1 MPVIIDTMGRNYEAR
16 RRRPRR
22 PGAGDETATVHLEDL
37 TRLPRE
43 EAAALLARAEYDGYE
58 VMPAGSNYTF
68 IAVMSAAGH
77 GQFLSIYKPRRGETP
92 LWDFPDGTLYRRE
105 HAAYVV
111 SRHLGWPN
119 IPVTIIREGPFGIG
133 MAQVFVPTPDRW
145 DFETLQRNHSRQL
158 MQIALFDVLTNN
170 ADRKAGHCLLGT
182 DGQIWAIDHG
192 LTFSAEPKLRTV
204 LWDYAGEPVP
214 DHLLVDL
221 RCIQDDPARG
231 QRLRSE
237 LEADLDAAEIELFF
251 RRLERVLRTGRFPS
265 PAPGHRNVPWPFI

>member
-1 MPVIIDTMGRNYEAR
+1 
-16 RRRPRR
+16 
-22 PGAGDETATVHLEDL
+22 
-37 TRLPRE
+37 LPHE
-43 EAAALLARAEYDGYE
+43 EAAALLETAEYDGYE

-68 IAVMSAAGH
+68 IAVMSVADR
-77 GQFLSIYKPRRGETP
+77 GQFLSIYKPRRGESP

-119 IPVTIIREGPFGIG
+119 VPVTITREGPYGLG

-145 DFETLQRNHSRQL
+145 DFETLQRDHRPQL

-192 LTFSAEPKLRTV
+192 LTFSIEPKLRTI

-214 DHLLVDL
+214 GHLLADL
-221 RCIQDDPARG
+221 RCIQDDPARR
-231 QRLRSE
+231 QRLRAE
-237 LEADLDAAEIELFF
+237 LEADLDAAEIDLFF
-251 RRLERVLRTGRFPS
+251 RRLERVLSAGRFPR
-265 PAPGHRNVPWPFI
+265 PVPGHRNVPWPLV